1 MQAKMSRIDNEL
13 NLQVKDLKEALRSYQ
28 EETRAE
34 KAKLHEQIN
43 RLEQHTKQIAEEKKQ
58 MQLGFESDLDKL

>member
-13 NLQVKDLKEALRSYQ
+13 NLQVKDLKEALSSYQ

-34 KAKLHEQIN
+34 KAKLHEQIS
-43 RLEQHTKQIAEEKKQ
+43 RLENHTK
-58 MQLGFESDLDKL
+58 